1 MSTKASLSPSGHSA
15 VDPMRTTVTLHPSSF
30 PTGWQ
35 SLQLGHPG
43 LSHFGWEN
51 VTVTPSSRPFF
62 GRIAGDGTFS
72 TSAATTFPSSRAG
85 QSCSCFLSA
94 VTLYLAPASRPLQ
107 TLLSLQPSHS
117 SRGPM

>member
-15 VDPMRTTVTLHPSSF
+15 VDPMRTTATLHPFSL

-43 LSHFGWEN
+43 LSHLGSLN
-51 VTVTPSSRPFF
+51 VTVTPSRSPFF
-62 GRIAGDGTFS
+62 GSIAGVGTFS

-85 QSCSCFLSA
+85 QSCSCFLRA
-94 VTLYLAPASRPLQ
+94 VILYLEPGSRLLH

-117 SRGPM
+117 SSGPM